1 MELRKTK
8 QAIKKNRLPNIAQK
22 LPILE
27 ITKPIAD
34 IIKRIHPIKFIDL
47 LLIFFFD
54 HLFHF

>member
-1 MELRKTK
+1 MD
-8 QAIKKNRLPNIAQK
+8 QK

-47 LLIFFFD
+47 LVIFFFD
-54 HLFHF
+54 RLFHF